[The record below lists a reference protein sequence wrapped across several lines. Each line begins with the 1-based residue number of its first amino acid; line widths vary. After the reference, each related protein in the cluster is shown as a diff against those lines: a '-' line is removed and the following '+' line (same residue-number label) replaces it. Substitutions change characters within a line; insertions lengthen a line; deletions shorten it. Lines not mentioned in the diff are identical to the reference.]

1 MDCSVIIQDIP
12 SLLSVLR
19 LSIGSVSV
27 YVYIILCMCVVLP
40 FILNVMFMD
49 VRAGVAQEEGQTG
62 FLHLPSAVLAL
73 IFIARRIHPFIS
85 VVDREVEF

>member
-1 MDCSVIIQDIP
+1 
-12 SLLSVLR
+12 
-19 LSIGSVSV
+19 
-27 YVYIILCMCVVLP
+27 MCVVLP
-40 FILNVMFMD
+40 FILDVMPMD
-49 VRAGVAQEEGQTG
+49 VRAGVVQEEGQTG